1 MLDAANMAVHV
12 GDVRQTVVTTV
23 DLAVRVSD
31 VKEFGRV
38 PQFHLLGVDG
48 LAGFGRILEF
58 RQHGH
63 VVGVRLVHIAG
74 KAVGAREVPVKR
86 IHDFR
91 ADARVAGRRTAPTGV
106 VRRRTG
112 AQEALGF
119 ASIVVEFVFP
129 PPQMGVIVRG
139 SAIEVIPAVVVFVV
153 VHVHDT
159 GQTNLLQIACAGD
172 GASLFTGLRQRGQ
185 QHGSQNRDDRD
196 DHQKFNQGELQD
208 FLHLFFLFLL
218 NYSFSKKHRQI
229 SIYFYT
235 FNSIFIFVNT

>member
-1 MLDAANMAVHV
+1 MLDAAHMAVHV

-48 LAGFGRILEF
+48 LTSFGGILEF
-58 RQHGH
+58 GQHGH

-74 KAVGAREVPVKR
+74 KAVGACEVPVKR
-86 IHDFR
+86 IHDLR
-91 ADARVAGRRTAPTGV
+91 ADACVAGRRTAPAGGV
-106 VRRRTG
+106 RGRTR

-119 ASIVVEFVFP
+119 ASIVVEGVFP
-129 PPQMGVIVRG
+129 PPQMGVIGRR

-172 GASLFTGLRQRGQ
+172 GASLFTGFRQRGQ
-185 QHGSQNRDDRD
+185 QHGGQNRDDRD
-196 DHQKFNQGELQD
+196 NHQQFNQRERYD

-218 NYSFSKKHRQI
+218 MTLSLEH
-229 SIYFYT
+229 
-235 FNSIFIFVNT
+235 